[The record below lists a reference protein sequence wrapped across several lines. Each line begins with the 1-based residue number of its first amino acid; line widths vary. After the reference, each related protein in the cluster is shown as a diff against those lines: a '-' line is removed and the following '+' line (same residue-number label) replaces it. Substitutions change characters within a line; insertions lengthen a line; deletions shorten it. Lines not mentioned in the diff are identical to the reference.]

1 MLSSFFFREPCY
13 ASVMGEVSRAAG
25 LVRKSVAGALMIA
38 LAGCGQTPLKPSPA
52 HVHADAAPPEGAIPA
67 PVRVAPALP
76 PPSPASRPETYSV
89 VVNNVRV
96 QDLLFALARD
106 AKLNVDIHPS
116 VTGSVTLNAIDQT
129 LQQLLGRIAKQ
140 VDMRYEM
147 DGPTLSVMRDTPY
160 LRVYRIDYVN
170 LIRDA
175 TSQANLS
182 TNVSGSAAAPGGGG
196 GAGSQNNSTSIIKTT
211 SVNKFWDTLVANVR
225 DLLRE
230 TDKIIPLN
238 APAASAAAAPAA
250 AQGAPGAAAP
260 APAPVA
266 LPTTEFREAASVI
279 SNPESGVLSI
289 RATSRQHEKV
299 QEFLDQVMGSA
310 QRQVLIEATIAEVQL
325 NNQYQ
330 RGIDWQR
337 LRSVAGF
344 GFAQVSGGT
353 PAGVNTNAF
362 TLGFSS
368 GPFQSITGTLKL
380 LESFGD
386 VRVLSSPKLSVLNN
400 QMAVLKVVDNLVYFT
415 VSATTIPGTNGSAT
429 ITTFSTTVNSVP
441 VGFIMSVVPQISE
454 ADTVLLNVRPTISR
468 KLRDIADPNPSLA
481 NPCGIPVPV
490 GGCNIPSIAS
500 LIPEIQ
506 TREMESIMRLQ
517 SGQTAVL
524 GGLIQDSVTNIEDTI
539 PGVNRIPGIGQVLAQ
554 RKDLNSKTEL
564 VIFLRAV
571 VIRDSSIDGDF
582 SRLRD
587 LLPGSDYFLKP
598 NPSRDSPAR

>member
-1 MLSSFFFREPCY
+1 
-13 ASVMGEVSRAAG
+13 MGEVSRA
-25 LVRKSVAGALMIA
+25 VSVIRRSVAATLIFVI
-38 LAGCGQTPLKPSPA
+38 AGCGQTPLKPSPA
-52 HVHADAAPPEGAIPA
+52 HVRAEPARPEGAVPA
-67 PVRVAPALP
+67 PVQVAPALP

-129 LQQLLGRIAKQ
+129 LQQLLSRISRQ
-140 VDMRYEM
+140 VDMRHEM
-147 DGPTLSVMRDTPY
+147 DGQTLSVMRDTPF
-160 LRVYRIDYVN
+160 LRLYRIDYVN
-170 LIRDA
+170 LSRDA
-175 TSQANLS
+175 TSLANLS

-196 GAGSQNNSTSIIKTT
+196 GSGSQNNSTSILKTT
-211 SVNKFWDTLVANVR
+211 SINKFWDTLVANVR

-238 APAASAAAAPAA
+238 APVASAAPAP
-250 AQGAPGAAAP
+250 AQGAPGAP
-260 APAPVA
+260 APAAVA
-266 LPTTEFREAASVI
+266 APTSEFREAASVI

-299 QEFLDQVMGSA
+299 QEFLDQVLSSA
-310 QRQVLIEATIAEVQL
+310 KRQVLIEATIAEVQL

-353 PAGVNTNAF
+353 PAGVNSNAF

-368 GPFQSITGTLKL
+368 GPGLGITGTLKL

-400 QMAVLKVVDNLVYFT
+400 QTAVLKVVDNLVYFT
-415 VSATTIPGTNGSAT
+415 VTASTTSAANSPSV
-429 ITTFSTTVNSVP
+429 TTFSTTVNSVP
-441 VGFIMSVVPQISE
+441 VGFIMTVVPQISE

-490 GGCNIPSIAS
+490 GGCNIPAIAS

-506 TREMESIMRLQ
+506 TREMESIMRVQ

-524 GGLIQDSVTNIEDTI
+524 GGLIQDTVSNVEDTI
-539 PGVNRIPGIGQVLAQ
+539 PGVRSVPGVGQLLAQ
-554 RKDLNSKTEL
+554 RRDLNQKTEL

-571 VIRDSSIDGDF
+571 VIRDSSVDGDF

-587 LLPGSDYFLKP
+587 LLPGSDFFLKP
-598 NPSRDSPAR
+598 NPSRESPAQ

>member
-1 MLSSFFFREPCY
+1 
-13 ASVMGEVSRAAG
+13 MGEASRAAG
-25 LVRKSVAGALMIA
+25 IAGKSVAAALVIA
-38 LAGCGQTPLKPSPA
+38 LAGCSQTPLKPSPS

-76 PPSPASRPETYSV
+76 APSPATRPETYSV

-106 AKLNVDIHPS
+106 AKLNVDIHPT

-129 LQQLLGRIAKQ
+129 LPQLLGRIAKQ

-147 DGPTLSVMRDTPY
+147 DGPTLSVMRDTPF
-160 LRVYRIDYVN
+160 LRIYRIDYVN
-170 LIRDA
+170 LTRDA
-175 TSQANLS
+175 SSLANLS
-182 TNVSGSAAAPGGGG
+182 TNVSGTAAAPGGGG
-196 GAGSQNNSTSIIKTT
+196 GAGAQNNSTSIIKT
-211 SVNKFWDTLVANVR
+211 SSINKFWDTLVANVR

-230 TDKIIPLN
+230 TDKIVPLN
-238 APAASAAAAPAA
+238 APAAAAAAPAA
-250 AQGAPGAAAP
+250 VQGAPAAP
-260 APAPVA
+260 AAAPVA
-266 LPTTEFREAASVI
+266 LPTSEFREAASVI

-299 QEFLDQVMGSA
+299 QEFLDQVMSSA
-310 QRQVLIEATIAEVQL
+310 QRQVLIEATVAEVQL

-362 TLGFSS
+362 TLGYSS
-368 GPFQSITGTLKL
+368 GPFQGITGTLKL

-400 QMAVLKVVDNLVYFT
+400 QTAVLKVVDNLVYFT
-415 VSATTIPGTNGSAT
+415 VTANTVATANAPSV
-429 ITTFSTTVNSVP
+429 TTFSTTVNSVP

-454 ADTVLLNVRPTISR
+454 SDTVLLSVRPTISR

-481 NPCGIPVPV
+481 NPCGIPVPAL
-490 GGCNIPSIAS
+490 GCNIPAISS

-506 TREMESIMRLQ
+506 TREMESVMRVQ

-524 GGLIQDSVTNIEDTI
+524 GGLIQDSVTNIEDGI
-539 PGVNRIPGIGQVLAQ
+539 PGLNRVPGVGQLLAQ
-554 RKDLNSKTEL
+554 RKDLNTKTEL

-571 VIRDSSIDGDF
+571 VIRDSSIDGDY

-587 LLPGSDYFLKP
+587 LLPGSDFFLKP

>member
-1 MLSSFFFREPCY
+1 
-13 ASVMGEVSRAAG
+13 MGETSRAANLG
-25 LVRKSVAGALMIA
+25 KTSFAAAFIIA
-38 LAGCGQTPLKPSPA
+38 LAGCGQTPIKPSPA
-52 HVHADAAPPEGAIPA
+52 HVQVAPAPPEGAIPA

-76 PPSPASRPETYSV
+76 PPSAATRPETYSV

-129 LQQLLGRIAKQ
+129 LPQLLSRISKQ
-140 VDMRYEM
+140 VDMRYDM
-147 DGPTLSVMRDTPY
+147 DGQTLSVTRDTPY
-160 LRVYRIDYVN
+160 LRIYRVDYVN
-170 LIRDA
+170 LSRDS
-175 TSQANLS
+175 TSTANLS
-182 TNVSGSAAAPGGGG
+182 TNVSGSAASPGGGG
-196 GAGSQNNSTSIIKTT
+196 GAGAQNNSTSIIKTT
-211 SVNKFWDTLVANVR
+211 SINKFWDTLVANVR

-238 APAASAAAAPAA
+238 APAASATAPQAAAS
-250 AQGAPGAAAP
+250 GAPGAQPGAP
-260 APAPVA
+260 APAPFA
-266 LPTTEFREAASVI
+266 PSAQPTSEFREAASVI

-299 QEFLDQVMGSA
+299 QEFLDQVTSSS

-368 GPFQSITGTLKL
+368 GPFQSITGTLRL
-380 LESFGD
+380 LESFGN

-400 QMAVLKVVDNLVYFT
+400 QTAVLKVVDNLVYFT
-415 VSATTIPGTNGSAT
+415 VSATTIPGTAGSAT
-429 ITTFSTTVNSVP
+429 VTTFSTSVNSVP

-454 ADTVLLNVRPTISR
+454 GDTVLLSVRPTISR

-481 NPCGIPVPV
+481 NPCGIPVPA
-490 GGCNIPSIAS
+490 GGCNIPAIAS

-506 TREMESIMRLQ
+506 TREMESVMRVQ

-524 GGLIQDSVTNIEDTI
+524 GGLIQDSVSNVEDTI
-539 PGVNRIPGIGQVLAQ
+539 PGVREVPALGQLLAQ
-554 RKDLNSKTEL
+554 RRDLNQKTEL

-571 VIRDSSIDGDF
+571 VIRDSSVDGDY

-587 LLPGSDYFLKP
+587 LLPGSDFFLKP
-598 NPSRDSPAR
+598 NPGRDASAQ

>member
-1 MLSSFFFREPCY
+1 
-13 ASVMGEVSRAAG
+13 MGEVPRATSLAK
-25 LVRKSVAGALMIA
+25 VVIAAAIAAA
-38 LAGCGQTPLKPSPA
+38 LAGCGQAPLKPA
-52 HVHADAAPPEGAIPA
+52 ATHVRADDVRPEGAIPA
-67 PVRVAPALP
+67 PVHVAPALP
-76 PPSPASRPETYSV
+76 PPSAAVRPETYSV

-116 VTGSVTLNAIDQT
+116 VSGSVTLNAIDQT
-129 LQQLLGRIAKQ
+129 LPQLLSRISRQ
-140 VDMRYEM
+140 IDMRYEM
-147 DGPTLSVMRDTPY
+147 EGQTLSVMRDTPY
-160 LRVYRIDYVN
+160 LRIYRIDYVN
-170 LIRDA
+170 LSRD
-175 TSQANLS
+175 SSSLANLS
-182 TNVSGSAAAPGGGG
+182 TNVSGAAASPGGGG
-196 GAGSQNNSTSIIKTT
+196 SGSQNNSTSIIKTT
-211 SVNKFWDTLVANVR
+211 SINKFWDTLVGNVR

-230 TDKIIPLN
+230 TDKIIPVN
-238 APAASAAAAPAA
+238 APTAAPAA
-250 AQGAPGAAAP
+250 AAPPGAPPPP
-260 APAPVA
+260 APLAQ
-266 LPTTEFREAASVI
+266 PTSEFREAASVI

-289 RATSRQHEKV
+289 RATARQHERV

-310 QRQVLIEATIAEVQL
+310 KRQVMIEATIAEVQL

-353 PAGVNTNAF
+353 PAGINTNAF
-362 TLGFSS
+362 TLPFST
-368 GPFQSITGTLKL
+368 GPGLGITGTLRL

-400 QMAVLKVVDNLVYFT
+400 QTAVLKVVDNLVYFT
-415 VSATTIPGTNGSAT
+415 IQSNTTSTANVATT
-429 ITTFSTTVNSVP
+429 TFTTTVNSVP
-441 VGFIMSVVPQISE
+441 IGFIMSVLPQISD
-454 ADTVLLNVRPTISR
+454 ADTVLLNVRPTVSR
-468 KLRDIADPNPSLA
+468 KLRDVADPNPALA
-481 NPCGIPVPV
+481 NPCGIPVPI
-490 GGCNIPSIAS
+490 GGCNIPAIAN

-524 GGLIQDSVTNIEDTI
+524 GGLIQDSVSNTEDTI

-554 RKDLNSKTEL
+554 RRDLNQKTEL

-598 NPSRDSPAR
+598 NPSRAPAQ